1 MQGELQPVNTRVA
14 ERNLKYYIFD
24 WDDNILHMPTYI
36 HLERRLSNGSWVP
49 HLVSTALFSVIRND
63 TERYRP
69 PGGDW
74 EKAFF
79 EFRDLP
85 TDDESRFLKDARAA
99 LDRVREGTEKAPPS
113 FQTFRRTLVEGRLF
127 AIVTARGHHSDT
139 LRRGV
144 ELFIERVLTPAEKQ
158 QMLSNLRG
166 YLVCYKGEAAN
177 RSLDDAGV
185 LDYYLGLNKYHA
197 VTSPQFRELVEGVL
211 PDPERPEARK
221 QFAIRDFLDHL
232 FEILETMPVRK
243 PISVGFSDDDPANVR
258 AVEEFIRDEL
268 AKRFPAVRFV
278 VYDTSDPTIEN
289 GRKIVVSGQLDL
301 GLDTPRTE
309 ASVRTDRP

>member
-1 MQGELQPVNTRVA
+1 MGERD
-14 ERNLKYYIFD
+14 LKYYIFD

-69 PGGDW
+69 PEGDW
-74 EKAFF
+74 EKAFV
-79 EFRDLP
+79 EFRDFA
-85 TDDESRFLKDARAA
+85 TDDESKFLKDARAA
-99 LDRVREGTEKAPPS
+99 LDRVLAGGEKAPPS
-113 FQTFRRTLVEGRLF
+113 FRTFRRTLVEGRLF

-144 ELFIERVLTPAEKQ
+144 ELFIERALSPDEKL
-158 QMLSNLRG
+158 QMLRNLRG
-166 YLVCYKGEAAN
+166 YLVCYKGEAFNAA
-177 RSLDDAGV
+177 LDDAGV
-185 LDYYLGLNKYHA
+185 IRYYLGLNKYHA

-211 PDPERPEARK
+211 PDPERSEARK
-221 QFAIRDFLDHL
+221 QFAIRDFLEHL
-232 FEILETMPVRK
+232 FGIIGSMDVRK

-268 AKRFPAVRFV
+268 ARRFPAVRFV

-289 GRKIVVSGQLDL
+289 GRKIVVAGQLDL
-301 GLDTPRTE
+301 GLDTPRTI
-309 ASVRTDRP
+309 RPLPPGGGG